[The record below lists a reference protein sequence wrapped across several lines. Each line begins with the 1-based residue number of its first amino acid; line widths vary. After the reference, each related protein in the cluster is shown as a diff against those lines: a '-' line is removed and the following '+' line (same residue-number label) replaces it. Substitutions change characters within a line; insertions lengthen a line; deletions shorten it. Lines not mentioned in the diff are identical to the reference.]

1 MFKIELLQTP
11 LKKKF
16 KAYAWD
22 ILWVEIKM
30 KKARLKV
37 VSTALIS

>member
-22 ILWVEIKM
+22 ILWVEIKF
-30 KKARLKV
+30 
-37 VSTALIS
+37 SQS